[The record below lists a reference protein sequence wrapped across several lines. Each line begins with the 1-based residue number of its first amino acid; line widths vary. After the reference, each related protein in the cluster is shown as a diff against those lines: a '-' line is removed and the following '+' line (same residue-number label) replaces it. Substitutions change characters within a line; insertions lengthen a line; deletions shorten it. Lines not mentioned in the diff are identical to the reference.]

1 MDRLVNFLQSDLKD
15 MEDILNL
22 YYATGNEEERKDF
35 GVLLDA
41 VYYWQRHSNKLQ
53 EVQEWAW
60 IQDKQYI

>member
-1 MDRLVNFLQSDLKD
+1 MSRLVSFLQDDLKD

-35 GVLLDA
+35 DVLLNA

-53 EVQEWAW
+53 EVQE
-60 IQDKQYI
+60 